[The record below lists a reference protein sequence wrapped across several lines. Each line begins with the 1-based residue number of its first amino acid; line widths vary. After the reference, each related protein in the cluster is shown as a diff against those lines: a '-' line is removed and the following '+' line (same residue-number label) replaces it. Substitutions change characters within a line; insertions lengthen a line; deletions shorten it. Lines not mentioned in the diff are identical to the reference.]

1 MNSQQQL
8 GFILSYDYLKPSLCH
23 DLITL
28 LDNTNFSHLFVPEIW
43 GHDAFTQIASMT
55 KHASNLTFGTG
66 IVNLYSRTPATI
78 AQTAASLHEMTGGK
92 FVLGLGL
99 SGPIVI
105 QDWHGINYFQVSP
118 LQRTREYFEILR
130 LIFSGERVN
139 YTTGKIYKLKGFKLM
154 GFEPPLDIPLFLAA
168 LGPKNLALAGELAD
182 GWFPIWTSFTELP
195 ELKEKLEKGI
205 EKRSDGLKQGVEI
218 APFIITCASDSL
230 KAKTL
235 VQKHLAYYV
244 GGMGTFY
251 FEFMKRFGFEYEA
264 TRIRTAWQKG
274 EHEIAAKNVSEGML
288 ERIAVLGSRDEVKE
302 RYKKLRQL
310 GITLPVVMLP
320 YNCPPEFAIE
330 TIGALSD

>member
-43 GHDAFTQIASMT
+43 GHDAFSQIASMT
-55 KHASNLTFGTG
+55 KYASNLTFGTG

-78 AQTAASLHEMTGGK
+78 AQTAASLHEMTEGK

-99 SGPIVI
+99 SGPTVI
-105 QDWHGINYFQVSP
+105 QNWHGINYFQVSP

-139 YTTGKIYKLKGFKLM
+139 YPNGKIYKLRGFKLM

-195 ELKEKLEKGI
+195 NLKRELAKGI
-205 EKRSDGLKQGVEI
+205 EKRTAGISKDVEI
-218 APFIITCASDSL
+218 APFIITCASESP
-230 KAKTL
+230 KAKLL

-251 FEFMKRFGFEYEA
+251 FEFMKRFGFETEA
-264 TRIRTAWQKG
+264 NRIRTAWQNG
-274 EHEIAAKNVSEGML
+274 ERETAAKNVSQNML
-288 ERIAVLGSRDEVKE
+288 DRIAVLGSRDEVNE
-302 RYKKLRQL
+302 RYKQLRQL
-310 GITLPVVMLP
+310 GGTLPVVMLP
-320 YNCPPEFAIE
+320 YNCSPEFAIE
-330 TIGALSD
+330 TIGALSE